1 MDALSAKMM
10 VDQPGGSEQR
20 RSKIVPAARWVSID
34 YRSIVENAV
43 AGLANNT
50 PDARRDV
57 YAEARGVVHRHL
69 QLMRLPE
76 PIVELEK
83 LALDLTIRKVERQ
96 ARATQAVPEAEE
108 DLPERAEPTLGD
120 AVRSFGSAVGELAQA
135 FTSLMIVLGLRPVFY
150 ALWVVAAP
158 IRFIGRAIFSPV
170 GLAAGLPIAAMLGIT
185 IYLLDSDASF
195 QNAVTARAARFL
207 EHVDAWLNE
216 PSPAL
221 AGKDEE
227 RVADRAEPPPSSGTA
242 PAHAVPAR
250 ARVTASSRGRNGV
263 YTPPSETDA
272 VGASAHLPAPKAS
285 PSGPAVKPSLAA
297 SAPTA
302 VPKWFT
308 SYANVSEAA
317 PTSSAALEA
326 PPPAPPTPSAGSGP
340 APYQLAAAN
349 SMAAISDDQPLTPPS
364 PTISLPPLRLPSPKV
379 AALIETGKKAATAD
393 DLEKAVRDFTEAVR
407 VDPNYPGGYTERGQA
422 LFKLGETDHAI
433 ADYTAALKR
442 DPNFGPALRSR
453 AMANLYRG
461 ATELA
466 LADLSKAIQVAEI
479 DPNRLSPLELFYA
492 RRSRATIYGNRMQHD
507 GEIADCTAIIEAYK
521 RDKTLDV
528 ALMTVYQAEGASNL
542 IATIYRQRA
551 NAYIRQ
557 SNPELAR
564 ADLTAAMSL
573 SADRGFSALVDRARL
588 NEALGQRDQ
597 AIMDLQS
604 ALNIRPGSE
613 EARIALRRISS
624 GPPARPP
631 GRT

>member
-10 VDQPGGSEQR
+10 VDRPDGSEQR

-43 AGLANNT
+43 AGLANDT

-96 ARATQAVPEAEE
+96 ARAAQAVPEEE
-108 DLPERAEPTLGD
+108 ELAERATEPT
-120 AVRSFGSAVGELAQA
+120 VGSALGELAQA
-135 FTSLMIVLGLRPVFY
+135 FTSLLGLRPVFY
-150 ALWVVAAP
+150 ALWIMAAP
-158 IRFIGRAIFSPV
+158 LWFIGRAIFSPV

-185 IYLLDSDASF
+185 IYLLDTDSTF
-195 QNAVTARAARFL
+195 QSAVTARAAQFL

-227 RVADRAEPPPSSGTA
+227 RVADRAEPPASSGTA
-242 PAHAVPAR
+242 PARAVPAR
-250 ARVTASSRGRNGV
+250 ARVTASSRGHNGV
-263 YTPPSETDA
+263 YAPPSETNA
-272 VGASAHLPAPKAS
+272 VGALAQSPAPKTAAL
-285 PSGPAVKPSLAA
+285 PGPAAKPSLAA
-297 SAPTA
+297 STPTA
-302 VPKWFT
+302 VPKWFA

-317 PTSSAALEA
+317 PTSSAALDVA
-326 PPPAPPTPSAGSGP
+326 PPPPPAESALAP
-340 APYQLAAAN
+340 APYELAAAN
-349 SMAAISDDQPLTPPS
+349 SMAAIPDDRPLTPPS
-364 PTISLPPLRLPSPKV
+364 PRISLPPLRMPSAKL

-407 VDPNYPGGYTERGQA
+407 IDPNYPGGYTERGQA

-442 DPNFGPALRSR
+442 DPNYGPALRGR

-461 ATELA
+461 ATDIA
-466 LADLSKAIQVAEI
+466 LTDLSKAIQVAEI

-507 GEIADCTAIIEAYK
+507 GEIADCSAIIESYK
-521 RDKTLDV
+521 RDKALNV
-528 ALMTVYQAEGASNL
+528 ALAGIYQAEGAANL

-564 ADLTAAMSL
+564 ADLTAAVPL

-588 NEALGQRDQ
+588 NEAIGQREQ
-597 AIMDLQS
+597 AIIDLQA
-604 ALNIRPGSE
+604 ALSIRPGSE

-624 GPPARPP
+624 GPPPARPS

>member
-10 VDQPGGSEQR
+10 VDQPDGSGQR
-20 RSKIVPAARWVSID
+20 RNRIVPAARWVTID

-57 YAEARGVVHRHL
+57 YAQARGIVHRHL

-96 ARATQAVPEAEE
+96 ARTAQAVSEEEGEGPAEE
-108 DLPERAEPTLGD
+108 ATAPTFGD
-120 AVRSFGSAVGELAQA
+120 AVHAFGSALGELEQA
-135 FTSLMIVLGLRPVFY
+135 FTSLMIVVGLRPVFY
-150 ALWVVAAP
+150 ALWIVSAP
-158 IRFIGRAIFSPV
+158 VRFIGRAIFSPV
-170 GLAAGLPIAAMLGIT
+170 GLAAGVPIAAMLGVT
-185 IYLLDSDASF
+185 IYLLDTDSNF
-195 QNAVTARAARFL
+195 QSAVTARAAQFL

-227 RVADRAEPPPSSGTA
+227 RVAGGVEPPPSSGTA
-242 PAHAVPAR
+242 PARTVPAR
-250 ARVTASSRGRNGV
+250 ARVTASSRGHNAD
-263 YTPPSETDA
+263 YAPPSEANA
-272 VGASAHLPAPKAS
+272 VGALAKPPAPKAAAS
-285 PSGPAVKPSLAA
+285 PGPAL
-297 SAPTA
+297 A
-302 VPKWFT
+302 VPKWFAA
-308 SYANVSEAA
+308 YANVSKAA
-317 PTSSAALEA
+317 PTSSAALDGGTPA
-326 PPPAPPTPSAGSGP
+326 PASPEPAPPTESAP
-340 APYQLAAAN
+340 APYELAAAN
-349 SMAAISDDQPLTPPS
+349 SMAAIPDDQPLTPPP
-364 PTISLPPLRLPSPKV
+364 PTISLAPLRMPSAKV
-379 AALIETGKKAATAD
+379 AALIETGRKAATAD
-393 DLEKAVRDFTEAVR
+393 DLEKAARDFTEAVR
-407 VDPNYPGGYTERGQA
+407 IDPNYPGGYTERGQA
-422 LFKLGETDHAI
+422 LFKLGETDRAI

-442 DPNFGPALRSR
+442 DPNYGPALRGR

-492 RRSRATIYGNRMQHD
+492 RRSRATIYGNRMQPD
-507 GEIADCTAIIEAYK
+507 GEITDCTAIIEAYK
-521 RDKTLDV
+521 RDK
-528 ALMTVYQAEGASNL
+528 ALKIALVDFYQAEGAANL

-551 NAYIRQ
+551 NAYIRR

-564 ADLTAAMSL
+564 ADLTAAVPL

-588 NEALGQRDQ
+588 NEAIGQRDQ
-597 AIMDLQS
+597 AIMDLQA
-604 ALNIRPGSE
+604 ALSIRPGSE

-624 GPPARPP
+624 GPPPARPS